1 MNSYV
6 NPHDIVLYGLLWM
19 SWGFPYPT
27 DAEVPPIPPPPTQN
41 EDLSTKPRCQQSYV
55 DVYPKMLLPQP
66 QIDLYRQFYYF
77 LQIEAE
83 NHVLAVYER
92 LMHSRF
98 RDDTIVVFTSDHGE
112 MLGAHG
118 GMHQKWYQAYEETLH
133 VPLIITG
140 KPATQSAG
148 SIDALTSHADLLP
161 TLLGLAGIDAE
172 AAAREVAKSHGE
184 TRRLVGRDLANVV
197 RGDSHIP
204 PGEPV
209 YFMTN
214 DDVAQGL
221 SQITGRRQWHN
232 VLPPNQVEAIVVEI
246 DGVLWKYVHYSQD
259 VLAYANITNPAINQ
273 IQTAYTSVPDQYEQ
287 YNLTLDST
295 EVRNLAWPGQHTAES
310 IAIRPRLEALLA
322 EQRKTKCLTPD
333 ANEGQLREQGEGLT
347 VNSELAGAPA

>member
-1 MNSYV
+1 
-6 NPHDIVLYGLLWM
+6 
-19 SWGFPYPT
+19 
-27 DAEVPPIPPPPTQN
+27 
-41 EDLSTKPRCQQSYV
+41 
-55 DVYPKMLLPQP
+55 
-66 QIDLYRQFYYF
+66 
-77 LQIEAE
+77 
-83 NHVLAVYER
+83 
-92 LMHSRF
+92 
-98 RDDTIVVFTSDHGE
+98 

-140 KPATQSAG
+140 KPATQLAR

-197 RGDSHIP
+197 RGESHIP
-204 PGEPV
+204 LGEPV

-246 DGVLWKYVHYSQD
+246 DGVLWKYVHSSQD
-259 VLAYANITNPAINQ
+259 VLAYANITNPTLNQ
-273 IQTAYTSVPDQYEQ
+273 IQRAYTSVPDQYEQ
-287 YNLTLDST
+287 YNLSLDPT
-295 EVRNLAWPGQHTAES
+295 EVRNLAWPGHETAES
-310 IAIRPRLEALLA
+310 TAVLPRLKALLA
-322 EQRKTKCLTPD
+322 EQRKTKRLIPVT
-333 ANEGQLREQGEGLT
+333 NQGQLREQGRG
-347 VNSELAGAPA
+347 